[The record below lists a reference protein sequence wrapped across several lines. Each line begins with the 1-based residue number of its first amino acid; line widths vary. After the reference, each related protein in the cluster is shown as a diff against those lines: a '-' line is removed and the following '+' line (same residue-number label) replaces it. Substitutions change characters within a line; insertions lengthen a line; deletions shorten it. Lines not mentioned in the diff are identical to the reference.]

1 MTTDSLEFQ
10 INRSNIRDTRFVE
23 NETPGALAPN
33 EVLLEIDHIAF
44 TANNVT
50 YAVAGDFL
58 KYWNFF
64 PTGDAAWGKLP
75 VWGYADVSQ
84 SEHSDI
90 AAGERVYG
98 YFPLATHLVIAADRV
113 KPSGFMDMV
122 PHRQELNPIY
132 NQYVRVQNVPG
143 FEVGDSPLAEQLNA
157 LLRPM
162 FVTSFLV
169 DDFLRDS
176 NLFDARVLILSSA
189 SSKTGYGTA
198 FQLFRNRKN
207 CSDYE
212 IVGLTSTS
220 NRAFVESLGCYDRVL
235 AYDEMS
241 TLDPSE
247 AALYVDFS
255 GSGELR
261 TAVHTHF
268 GDQLKYDC
276 SIGLTDWEKQGAS
289 KNMSGVKPQL
299 FFAPAQ
305 AQKRQQE
312 WGASAFIQ
320 KVNAAMQSFVQFAT
334 DHIDVTVQSGT
345 ADAESTYLAMVNGEL
360 SPRKGFILSLG

>member
-1 MTTDSLEFQ
+1 MAIEFQ
-10 INRSNIRDTRFVE
+10 INRSNIRQSRFVE
-23 NETPGALAPN
+23 KETPNALSPN
-33 EVLLEIDHIAF
+33 EVLLQIDHVAF

-58 KYWNFF
+58 KYWQFF
-64 PTGDAAWGKLP
+64 PTDDPAWGKLP
-75 VWGYADVSQ
+75 VWGYANVVQSAHPDVPV
-84 SEHSDI
+84 
-90 AAGERVYG
+90 GERVYG
-98 YFPLATHLVIAADRV
+98 YFPLATHLVISADRV
-113 KPSGFMDMV
+113 KPSGFMDVV
-122 PHRQELNPIY
+122 PHRQELNAIY

-143 FEVGDSPLAEQLNA
+143 FEFGDPPLAEHLNA

-169 DDFLRDS
+169 DDFLRD
-176 NLFDARVLILSSA
+176 NDLFGARTLLLSSA

-198 FQLFRNRKN
+198 FQLFHNRVN
-207 CSDYE
+207 RSDYE
-212 IVGLTSTS
+212 IVGLTSAG

-235 AYDEMS
+235 AYAEMS
-241 TLDPSE
+241 TLDKGE

-268 GDQLKYDC
+268 DDQLKYDC
-276 SIGLTDWEKQGAS
+276 SIGLTDWEKQGS
-289 KNMSGVKPQL
+289 GKGLPGVKPQL

-312 WGASAFIQ
+312 WGAPAFMQ
-320 KVNAAMQSFVQFAT
+320 QVNVAMQAFVKFANG
-334 DHIDVTVQSGT
+334 HIDVTVQSGS
-345 ADAESTYLAMVNGEL
+345 AAAESTYLAMVNGEL
-360 SPRKGFILSLG
+360 SPTKGFILSL